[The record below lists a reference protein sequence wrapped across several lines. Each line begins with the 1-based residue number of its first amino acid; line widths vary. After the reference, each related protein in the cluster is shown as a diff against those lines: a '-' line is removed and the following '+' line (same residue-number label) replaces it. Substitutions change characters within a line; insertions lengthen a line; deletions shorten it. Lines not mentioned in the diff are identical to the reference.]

1 MLASVIT
8 LVIIFL
14 YVKYL
19 TIGEEVYYKLNKKVE
34 DTSIVI
40 SVEDPSKLVR
50 TVGDTSKPVT
60 TVEDTSVP
68 VTTTEDISV
77 PFTTT
82 EDTSLDTSNEDAH
95 KIASN
100 LKHAR
105 FAICTTFWEQQ
116 TNALLNM
123 WSFLKWAKFTGFRVF
138 EPFAHHSVFEFSNEV
153 IGNYNTSKILH
164 FGDYFDLNLWTTLMQ
179 KHGLP
184 PFEKWDAFALSPLKR
199 TVLVFLVYNSG
210 HGGGFVDDDIN
221 NHQLCKHRKEFF
233 YNRFAKFFDRLQI
246 QVVREVCIAFGS
258 FTLHRFN
265 SLFLLNND
273 THVWFTEWRGIESGR
288 MSITDHRELHRTS
301 NGLDNILAMA
311 KESPRVMKDAKN
323 YVNTI
328 LNTDFR
334 KYTAVAFRATTKKN
348 VLAAGHSRE
357 YVMQYLR
364 DCAEQVERELLK
376 NPSSIKFLSIDL
388 GRLGDLTS
396 NWYFEINNDGNKLF
410 QFILNKVYGNKTIDE
425 YENELIRGAN
435 GIDDSGY
442 IGSMVKN
449 IAENA
454 GKLIVVGG
462 HSNFQRS
469 ILMHFQANNGNCQ
482 DCVVRICY

>member
-1 MLASVIT
+1 MYA
-8 LVIIFL
+8 
-14 YVKYL
+14 KYL
-19 TIGEEVYYKLNKKVE
+19 TIGQKVYKLDKNVE
-34 DTSIVI
+34 GMSVPVTD
-40 SVEDPSKLVR
+40 VEDPSKLVTTVGNTSKPVT

-60 TVEDTSVP
+60 TIQDTSMR
-68 VTTTEDISV
+68 VTNIENT
-77 PFTTT
+77 
-82 EDTSLDTSNEDAH
+82 H
-95 KIASN
+95 KIVSN
-100 LKHAR
+100 LEHAR

-153 IGNYNTSKILH
+153 IQNYNATKILH
-164 FGDYFDLNLWTTLMQ
+164 FSDYIDLDLWTTLMK

-184 PFEKWDAFALSPLKR
+184 PFEEWDAFAHSPLKR
-199 TVLVFLVYNSG
+199 TVVVFLVYGSG
-210 HGGGFVDDDIN
+210 GGGFVDDDIN
-221 NHQLCKHRKEFF
+221 KHQHCKHRKEFF
-233 YNRFAKFFDRLQI
+233 YKRFAKFFDKLQI
-246 QVVREVCIAFGS
+246 EVVREVCLAFGS
-258 FTLHRFN
+258 FTLHQFN
-265 SLFLLNND
+265 SFFLLNNE
-273 THVWFTEWRGIESGR
+273 THVWFTEWRGIEGGR
-288 MSITDHRELHRTS
+288 MSITDHGELHRTS
-301 NGLDNILAMA
+301 NGLDAILTMA
-311 KESPRVMKDAKN
+311 KESPKVMKDARN

-328 LNTDFR
+328 LNTDFK
-334 KYTAVAFRATTKKN
+334 KYTAVAFRATNKKTA
-348 VLAAGHSRE
+348 LAGGHSRE
-357 YVMQYLR
+357 YIMQYFR
-364 DCAEQVERELLK
+364 DCAEKVEVELLK

-410 QFILNKVYGNKTIDE
+410 QFILNKVYGNKSIDE

-469 ILMHFQANNGNCQ
+469 MIMNFQAINGNCQ
-482 DCVVRICY
+482 NCVVRICY